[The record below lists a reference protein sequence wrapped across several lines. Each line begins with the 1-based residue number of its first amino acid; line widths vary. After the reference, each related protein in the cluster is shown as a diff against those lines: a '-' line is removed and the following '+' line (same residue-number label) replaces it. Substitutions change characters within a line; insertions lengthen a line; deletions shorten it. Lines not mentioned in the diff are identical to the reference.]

1 MKKHKGGRYEKGI
14 DKHSYECDAYTYIHT
29 YIQEGG
35 LCSHLSNKEK
45 RWNSYLTI
53 SPLSGG
59 CDGN

>member
-1 MKKHKGGRYEKGI
+1 MKKVLTRIYKNAMLIH
-14 DKHSYECDAYTYIHT
+14 TYIHAI
-29 YIQEGG
+29 IQEGG
-35 LCSHLSNKEK
+35 LCSHLPNKEK